1 MSNRQPTSSS
11 TRVGI
16 AIGFAAFAIAAV
28 VSNASAGI
36 PAAAAV
42 TSGSAAVPPASASDL
57 GAQVDWARV
66 QTANITPAES
76 VAAYER

>member
-1 MSNRQPTSSS
+1 MSNRQQTSNT

-28 VSNASAGI
+28 MSSASAGI
-36 PAAAAV
+36 RTAAQSS
-42 TSGSAAVPPASASDL
+42 SGEVGQLPASASDL